1 MTNTSIMVGGLPVDI
16 GIPVIRWTDTGG
28 FDGYTTKGVA
38 VEDRKTGKDRT
49 LKGPRYSTRKAG
61 LASISQLFIHHSGGD
76 GKNPSGMYQTLWMD
90 RGLSVQFAIEDDGR
104 VYQFLDAVECAWHAG
119 AHNGISVGAE
129 LCLFPDAAADPD
141 FYSPANCK
149 KRNNLPHAVR
159 HETLQGS
166 PRKVFVMPDVQVDA
180 CARVMAG
187 VWAAVMKARGEETT
201 APMFPRVCGVIPREV
216 IANPK
221 EHVGMIAHLH
231 TTAKK
236 WDCAGFNY
244 EEAERLCGL
253 YASAF
258 RTALGG

>member
-1 MTNTSIMVGGLPVDI
+1 MPNTSIMVDGRAVDI
-16 GIPVIRWTDTGG
+16 GIPVIRWTDPGG
-28 FDGYTTKGVA
+28 FDGYTVKA
-38 VEDRKTGKDRT
+38 VVTEDRKTGKDRT
-49 LKGPRYSTRKAG
+49 IKGPRYSVRKGG
-61 LASISQLFIHHSGGD
+61 LASVSQLFVHHSGGD
-76 GKNPSGMYQTLWMD
+76 GRNPSGMYQTLWMD

-129 LCLFPDAAADPD
+129 LCLYPDAAERPD
-141 FYSPANCK
+141 YYSPANCK
-149 KRNNLPHAVR
+149 RLNNLPHEVR
-159 HETLQGS
+159 YETLQGS
-166 PRKVFVMPDVQVDA
+166 PRKVFVMPSVQVDA

-187 VWAAVMKARGEETT
+187 VWAAVTLARGEATT
-201 APMFPRVCGVIPREV
+201 APMFPRVEGLIPREV

-221 EHVGMIAHLH
+221 AHVGMIGHLH
-231 TTAKK
+231 CTTVKH
-236 WDCAGFNY
+236 DPAGFSF